1 MSVSHSI
8 SSQRRQKK
16 CSQLVNRVPL
26 CLRAELFSLCCCADG
41 LDLSAWLH
49 REQQGE
55 ADTHHHW
62 VCVHMC
68 VYVCCFSTLFN
79 SQSSLHTP
87 HHVLQQIRI
96 FLSVFLEHDGH
107 GVYLSLPWTEPYAT
121 EVVLGQVGCSQT
133 VCVGFFFLY
142 IYIINGSRR
151 EAAEWMCWIHIHVL
165 EGFSLKPIAVATFV
179 QILGHRFVPKPK
191 WHPVTFV

>member
-62 VCVHMC
+62 VCVYMC

-107 GVYLSLPWTEPYAT
+107 GVYLSLPWTEPYTT

-142 IYIINGSRR
+142 IHYQWIKKRSGRMDVLNSHTCAWRFFTQTNHCSYIRSDFRTPF
-151 EAAEWMCWIHIHVL
+151 C
-165 EGFSLKPIAVATFV
+165 S
-179 QILGHRFVPKPK
+179 
-191 WHPVTFV
+191 